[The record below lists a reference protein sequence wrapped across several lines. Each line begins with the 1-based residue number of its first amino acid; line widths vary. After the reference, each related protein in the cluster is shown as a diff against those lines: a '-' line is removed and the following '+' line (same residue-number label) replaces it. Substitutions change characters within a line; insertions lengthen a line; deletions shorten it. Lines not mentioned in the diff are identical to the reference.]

1 MLTNIKMP
9 VCSIC
14 SKSFSRPDS
23 LKRHNVSVHPDTIHA
38 DQSSHSLLD
47 TKMSNK
53 PVQASTTLPPPFV
66 GSDPLNE
73 IASLSDAV
81 KSPAELNV
89 ASESTEPVAAL
100 TTLPQPL
107 LNSYP
112 PVPTTLKLTN
122 LCFQNHHSLVQRSL
136 GIRLPCL

>member
-23 LKRHNVSVHPDTIHA
+23 LKRHNVSVHCDTIHD

-66 GSDPLNE
+66 GSDPINE
-73 IASLSDAV
+73 IANLPDAG
-81 KSPAELNV
+81 KSPNKAELNV
-89 ASESTEPVAAL
+89 AYESTEPAEAL

-107 LNSYP
+107 LDS
-112 PVPTTLKLTN
+112 
-122 LCFQNHHSLVQRSL
+122 
-136 GIRLPCL
+136 